1 MKFEHRV
8 RIEAPRA
15 RVWALL
21 MDLPA
26 AAACVPG
33 VRDIAVDGDGVRGT
47 LDVRVGPV
55 KLALAGRVSVA
66 ERDDASATATL
77 RADAA
82 DQRIGGAVRALV
94 TVALTGDGPTDLDV
108 TSDVAILG
116 RLGELGQSLIAR
128 QADKV
133 LAGFAENLRR
143 AVAA

>member
-1 MKFEHRV
+1 MKFAHRV
-8 RIEAPRA
+8 RIDAPRD

-33 VRDIAVDGDGVRGT
+33 VRDIATDGDGLRGT
-47 LDVRVGPV
+47 LDVRIGPV

-66 ERDDASATATL
+66 ERDDAAGTATL

-82 DQRIGGAVRALV
+82 DRRIGGAVRALV
-94 TVALTGDGPTDLDV
+94 AVALSGDGPTDLDV
-108 TSDVAILG
+108 VSDVAILG

-133 LAGFAENLRR
+133 LAGFAENLKR
-143 AVAA
+143 AVAT